1 MYVLTVIDKWNSM
14 MPRRLTAT
22 NANAAPSAIRLTKS
36 AEVSGATNAPSASG
50 TTECPIKFVCVPRPF
65 WDFRLEYK
73 GESDDDDEDENADS
87 PREKAWNETLEEARK
102 TWLKPAAEFP
112 GYTWTVC
119 WFYRYAFHVMLI
131 L

>member
-1 MYVLTVIDKWNSM
+1 MEFNDASKVDRNERERGSISYKADEVCAS
-14 MPRRLTAT
+14 
-22 NANAAPSAIRLTKS
+22 NA
-36 AEVSGATNAPSASG
+36 E

-65 WDFRLEYK
+65 WDFILEHK
-73 GESDDDDEDENADS
+73 GENDEDDDDENADS

-102 TWLKPAAEFP
+102 KWLKPATEFP

-119 WFYRYAFHVMLI
+119 WFYRYAFHVILI